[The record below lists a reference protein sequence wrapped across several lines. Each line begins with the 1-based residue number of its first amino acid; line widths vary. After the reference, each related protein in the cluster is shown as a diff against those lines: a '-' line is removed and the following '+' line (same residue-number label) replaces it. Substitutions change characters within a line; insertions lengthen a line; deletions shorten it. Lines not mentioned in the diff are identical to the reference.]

1 MPMPLPPRLPIP
13 IVLLLSLMVMMILV
27 LVQALA
33 VLAQLFDGEGLPDV
47 LLAAGVL
54 DQRGRVAEGGEGEG
68 DVLAGV
74 LVGVVAAH
82 PSFFLF
88 CFVCVRF
95 GLVFCCFGRGWG
107 GFSRG

>member
-1 MPMPLPPRLPIP
+1 MPVPPPLAMPILLFVTMMLLVV
-13 IVLLLSLMVMMILV
+13 VLVL

-33 VLAQLFDGEGLPDV
+33 VLAQLLDGEGLPDV
-47 LLAAGVL
+47 LLAARVL

-82 PSFFLF
+82 VFFFFLF
-88 CFVCVRF
+88 FF
-95 GLVFCCFGRGWG
+95 SLSA
-107 GFSRG
+107 GFFLPSGCSG